1 MIRSKYLYMQS
12 LRIVLTGLISFFFT
26 SSFSIAQTGTIEGV
40 VTDRTTGETIIGA
53 NILIA
58 GTLTGTSTDLDGRYV
73 LRAPAGTHTIRI
85 MFISYESIDTA
96 NIVVEQGR
104 TTRLDLALR
113 EVSTEIKGV
122 QVTARR
128 ITNTETSMISSIKAS
143 NVVITGIT
151 AQQILKSQ
159 DSDAA
164 SVVKRVP
171 GVTIVDD
178 RFIMIRGL
186 SERYNPAML
195 HNTNAPSMEA
205 DIKSFS
211 FDVVPSNLIDRILIY
226 KSPSPELP
234 GDFAGGVVRVFT
246 RSIPDNSFISLSY
259 STGYNN
265 SSSLQSFQR
274 QTVGGRHWTG
284 LNDRFNSL
292 PDDFPANLRS
302 IASDQTRVQEA
313 GRSLRNNWTPEAL
326 NAGLNHSLSLSG
338 AYKFSAG
345 VADIGNITSL
355 TYNRSRSVDDILR
368 RDYNQFD
375 EETGVSSV
383 IYNFNDS
390 KNSEKIR
397 IGVLHNWSFNLGSRH
412 KVEFINLFNQLSQSD
427 YTFRTGPMYEFNYYA
442 NNHSFYQIYRGIYS
456 GQLTGQ
462 HQFFDGNMTLDWT
475 AGTGRSY
482 RDEPDYRRYRTDYDT
497 ETEEITT
504 YIPTGAA
511 ATYFLGRFYSEMRE
525 KTKTASFN
533 ITYRIGLGSAD
544 EKRTEIS
551 AGGFYES
558 KGREFNGRNLGY
570 VRANSSLFDQSLIY
584 SPVSELF
591 STENINPD
599 SGIKIDEQTNPSD
612 SYQSDNLL
620 SAFYVMSK
628 IPVAGRVNISAGV
641 RFENN
646 QMTLESSTLTGE
658 PVLVDDLLFKA
669 LPSIN
674 VSYNFSERSLAR
686 VAFGRSLNRP
696 EFRELA
702 PFGFYDFNYNL
713 VRKGNPELVSAIVNN
728 LDLRFEHYPA
738 MGEQITLGV
747 FYKSFDNPIE
757 LTFLPGGGTAG
768 IKTFIPVNA
777 AGAVSMG
784 AEAEVRK
791 SLDGLTSSGVLNRI
805 SLLFNGALIYSRI
818 RAEETGAALLFEER
832 PMQGQSPYILNTG
845 VFYNDADKKLSANLL
860 YNIIGRRIMIIGFS
874 EYPDIYEMPRHHAD
888 ITVTKG
894 IGKFLEI
901 KAGIKDIFNQP
912 NLLLQDANQDGRFDR
927 GNDQIIERYTPGN
940 LFTLGLSIRF

>member
-1 MIRSKYLYMQS
+1 MQS
-12 LRIVLTGLISFFFT
+12 IRRALTGLALIFIISAF
-26 SSFSIAQTGTIEGV
+26 SFAQTGTIEGV

-53 NILIA
+53 NILIE

-73 LRAPAGTHTIRI
+73 LRAPMGTHTIKI
-85 MFISYESIDTA
+85 MFISYESVVTPGV
-96 NIVVEQGR
+96 VVEAGKA
-104 TTRLDLALR
+104 TRLDVTLA
-113 EVSTEIKGV
+113 EVSTEIRGV

-143 NVVITGIT
+143 SVVITGIT
-151 AQQILKSQ
+151 AQQILRSQ

-164 SVVKRVP
+164 AVVKRVP

-195 HNTNAPSMEA
+195 HNTFAPSMEA

-211 FDVVPSNLIDRILIY
+211 FDVIPSSLIDRILIY

-234 GDFAGGVVRVFT
+234 GDFAGGVVKVFT
-246 RSIPDNSFISLSY
+246 RSIPDNNFISLSY
-259 STGYNN
+259 SSGYDSN
-265 SSSLQSFQR
+265 SSLRSFQR
-274 QTVGGRHWTG
+274 QEVGSRHWTG
-284 LNDRFNSL
+284 LNDGYNAL
-292 PDDFPANLRS
+292 PDGFPTNLRS

-313 GRSLRNNWTPEAL
+313 GRSLRNNWTPREL

-338 AYKFSAG
+338 AYKFG
-345 VADIGNITSL
+345 VGAADIGNITSL

-368 RDYNQFD
+368 RDYNQYD
-375 EETGVSSV
+375 DETGVSSV

-397 IGVLHNWSFNLGSRH
+397 IGLLHNWSVNLGSRN
-412 KVEFINLFNQLSQSD
+412 KIELINLFNQLSQSD
-427 YTFRTGPMYEFNYYA
+427 YTFRTGPMYEFNYFA
-442 NNHSFYQIYRGIYS
+442 NNHSFYQIFRGIYS
-456 GQLTGQ
+456 GQLAGK
-462 HQFFDGNMTLDWT
+462 HEFFGERMTIDWT

-482 RDEPDYRRYRTDYDT
+482 RMEPDYRRYRTDYDT
-497 ETEEITT
+497 ETEEIST

-525 KTKTASFN
+525 KTNTASFN
-533 ITYRIGLGSAD
+533 ITHRVGPGSAE
-544 EKRTEIS
+544 EKGVEVS

-558 KGREFNGRNLGY
+558 KGREFYGRNLGY
-570 VRANSSLFDQSLIY
+570 VRANSATFDQSLIY
-584 SPVSELF
+584 SPIGDLF
-591 STENINPD
+591 SDANINPD
-599 SGIKIDEQTNPSD
+599 TGIKIDEQTNPSD
-612 SYQSDNLL
+612 SYQSANTLT
-620 SAFYVMSK
+620 AFYIMSK

-646 QMTLESSTLTGE
+646 NMSLDSRTLTNE
-658 PVLVDDLLFKA
+658 PVQVDDQLFKA

-674 VSYNFSERSLAR
+674 VAYSFSEKSLAR
-686 VAFGRSLNRP
+686 VALGRTLNRP

-713 VRKGNPELVSAIVNN
+713 VRKGNPELVSAIINN

-738 MGEQITLGV
+738 PGEQLTIGV
-747 FYKSFDNPIE
+747 FYKSFNNPIE

-791 SLDGLTSSGVLNRI
+791 SLGGLTSNRVLSRMT
-805 SLLFNGALIYSRI
+805 LLFNGALIYSRI
-818 RAEETGAALLFEER
+818 RAEETGGILAFDER
-832 PMQGQSPYILNTG
+832 PMQGQSPFIINTG
-845 VFYNDADKKLSANLL
+845 LYYNDTDRKLQLNAA
-860 YNIIGRRIMIIGFS
+860 YNIIGRRI
-874 EYPDIYEMPRHHAD
+874 
-888 ITVTKG
+888 
-894 IGKFLEI
+894 
-901 KAGIKDIFNQP
+901 NW
-912 NLLLQDANQDGRFDR
+912 LQGVS
-927 GNDQIIERYTPGN
+927 RY
-940 LFTLGLSIRF
+940 L